1 MTQETAPLSVSVV
14 IPVYNEI
21 GAIQETV
28 DDVVRHME
36 GSGLTYEVI
45 LVDDGSS
52 DGSGEIIGKQTSAQ
66 VKSVH
71 HKVNRGYGAALKTG
85 LEHARYDLIAITDA
99 DGTYP
104 NERLPGLI
112 RALGDDDMLVGA
124 RVGKNAKIPA
134 VRKPAKQALNK
145 LANYLSE
152 TEIPDLNSGFR
163 VMRKPI
169 VKRFTHI
176 LPDSFSFTT
185 TITLAMISDGYQVK
199 YTPIDYFHRA
209 GNSKI
214 NPIKD
219 TLRFTQLVIR
229 TVMYFNPLRIFLPLS
244 FALFLAAI
252 LVLIYR
258 LITGQGLLI
267 FGIIL
272 FVSAIQVLTTG
283 MLADLIDKTNSR
295 HREVR

>member
-36 GSGLTYEVI
+36 DSGLTFEII

-176 LPDSFSFTT
+176 SCPTVFRLP
-185 TITLAMISDGYQVK
+185 Q
-199 YTPIDYFHRA
+199 R
-209 GNSKI
+209 
-214 NPIKD
+214 
-219 TLRFTQLVIR
+219 LRWR
-229 TVMYFNPLRIFLPLS
+229 
-244 FALFLAAI
+244 
-252 LVLIYR
+252 
-258 LITGQGLLI
+258 
-267 FGIIL
+267 
-272 FVSAIQVLTTG
+272 
-283 MLADLIDKTNSR
+283 
-295 HREVR
+295 

>member
-36 GSGLTYEVI
+36 DSGLTFEII

-52 DGSGEIIGKQTSAQ
+52 DGSGEIIGKQTSAC

-134 VRKPAKQALNK
+134 VRKPAKQALNQ